1 MRTVS
6 LCGKPVLRM
15 SSTQTSK
22 AGQQDMG
29 KTDADKATK
38 CWTLLRLILIP
49 NPALLKNIN
58 RFKCRIK
65 IYNASWSPPGS
76 TFWVQI
82 LEWTP
87 SIMITS
93 TEDVTKW
100 GTRRPCSTTD
110 FPGILVCS
118 TIRWVPLVFGI
129 SRKKQNRQPQEG
141 FRERVVSDS
150 GGRDGFQGNLRRLSQ
165 PPEGDVERDEHEGR
179 CRTFL

>member
-1 MRTVS
+1 MVLMRTVS

-22 AGQQDMG
+22 AGQRDMG

-38 CWTLLRLILIP
+38 CWTLVRLALILIP
-49 NPALLKNIN
+49 NPALIKNIN
-58 RFKCRIK
+58 RLICRIK
-65 IYNASWSPPGS
+65 IYNVSWSPPGS
-76 TFWVQI
+76 TFWGPI

-93 TEDVTKW
+93 MEDVTKW

-118 TIRWVPLVFGI
+118 TIRWVPLIFGI
-129 SRKKQNRQPQEG
+129 SRKNKIVNPRA
-141 FRERVVSDS
+141 
-150 GGRDGFQGNLRRLSQ
+150 GRI
-165 PPEGDVERDEHEGR
+165 
-179 CRTFL
+179 